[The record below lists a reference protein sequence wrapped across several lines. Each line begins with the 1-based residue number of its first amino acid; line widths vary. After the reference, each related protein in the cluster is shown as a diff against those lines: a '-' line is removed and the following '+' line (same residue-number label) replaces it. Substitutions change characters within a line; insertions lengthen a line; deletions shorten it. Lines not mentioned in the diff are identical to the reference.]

1 MRDPFRNRIAGLI
14 RQLELNRSLRFLLHD
29 DRACGDGRTMRDVIH
44 AQAHEIARAQL
55 AIDGE
60 IKQREIAQATGEL

>member
-1 MRDPFRNRIAGLI
+1 
-14 RQLELNRSLRFLLHD
+14 
-29 DRACGDGRTMRDVIH
+29 MRDVIH